1 MNPVEPT
8 PPAGRAVRIAAVG
21 DLHYGRAVP
30 GSLQPWLSQMA
41 ASADIVALCGD
52 LTDHGLPEEARLLA
66 ADLTSQLKVPTVAVL
81 DNHDYEA
88 GQAAEI
94 KKILEGAG
102 LLVLDGEH
110 VELLGV
116 GFAGVKGF
124 GGGFGVHA
132 LQAWGEELIK
142 SFVQEAVTEA
152 LKLETAIARLR
163 TEHRVALLHYA
174 PIDETIRGE
183 APEIRAFLGSSRL
196 EEPLARHPPTAI
208 FHGPAHHGQ
217 PLGHTRVGT
226 PDTTSPRP
234 CSSKRPRPVAR
245 STSSSS
251 SPPPPPEPPPEAA
264 ATVRPT
270 HAAGPDRGEPSRTPG
285 PLSRLREAVY
295 DAWRCLPQ
303 G

>member
-1 MNPVEPT
+1 M
-8 PPAGRAVRIAAVG
+8 
-21 DLHYGRAVP
+21 
-30 GSLQPWLSQMA
+30 
-41 ASADIVALCGD
+41 
-52 LTDHGLPEEARLLA
+52 
-66 ADLTSQLKVPTVAVL
+66 
-81 DNHDYEA
+81 
-88 GQAAEI
+88 
-94 KKILEGAG
+94 
-102 LLVLDGEH
+102 LDGEH

-132 LQAWGEELIK
+132 LQAWGEELIR

-183 APEIRAFLGSSRL
+183 APEIHARFSGRVVSRSLWPGIRRPRSSMGTRIMASPSVTRGLGL
-196 EEPLARHPPTAI
+196 PY
-208 FHGPAHHGQ
+208 
-217 PLGHTRVGT
+217 
-226 PDTTSPRP
+226 TTSPRP

-251 SPPPPPEPPPEAA
+251 PPPPPPEPPPEAA
-264 ATVRPT
+264 ATFRPT
-270 HAAGPDRGEPSRTPG
+270 HAAGPERGDPSRTPG
-285 PLSRLREAVY
+285 LLSRLREAVY

>member
-8 PPAGRAVRIAAVG
+8 PRAGRAVRIAAVG

-81 DNHDYEA
+81 GNHDYEA

-208 FHGPAHHGQ
+208 FHGHAHHGQ
-217 PLGHTRVGT
+217 PLGHTRAGT
-226 PDTTSPRP
+226 PVYNVAAPLLQQTSPSGR
-234 CSSKRPRPVAR
+234 AFHILEL
-245 STSSSS
+245 
-251 SPPPPPEPPPEAA
+251 PPAA
-264 ATVRPT
+264 AAG
-270 HAAGPDRGEPSRTPG
+270 AAT
-285 PLSRLREAVY
+285 
-295 DAWRCLPQ
+295 
-303 G
+303 

>member
-1 MNPVEPT
+1 
-8 PPAGRAVRIAAVG
+8 
-21 DLHYGRAVP
+21 
-30 GSLQPWLSQMA
+30 
-41 ASADIVALCGD
+41 
-52 LTDHGLPEEARLLA
+52 
-66 ADLTSQLKVPTVAVL
+66 
-81 DNHDYEA
+81 
-88 GQAAEI
+88 
-94 KKILEGAG
+94 
-102 LLVLDGEH
+102 VLDGEH
-110 VELLGV
+110 VELLGI

-132 LQAWGEELIK
+132 LQAWGEELIR

-183 APEIRAFLGSSRL
+183 APEIHAFLGSSRL

-295 DAWRCLPQ
+295 DAWRCLP
-303 G
+303 